1 MLLHDIIFTGI
12 LFKKNILIILFL
24 LKAAFQ
30 NTVPYYLFHI
40 SRRIVLIH
48 VYLFIIIMY
57 SCYYL

>member
-12 LFKKNILIILFL
+12 LFKKKHSYYSYL

-30 NTVPYYLFHI
+30 NTLPYYLFHI